1 MANEITVRIFKEAN
15 TVAGETKQI
24 PDSFHGDYDGLVE
37 PDYSPDQLKAVVSQS
52 NILPQCIEAY
62 ATNAADFGLQIEYDE
77 RVDVN
82 DEHQKKLADEDW
94 ARLEEFLYVMNPLTT
109 PQEIIKHVVRELE
122 QTGSAYLE
130 VAWAET
136 ADTPTI
142 YAADSEYIRAAKET
156 TDKSVRLPY
165 LTKTGEIKFIEM
177 PVRTRKYVQKRSM
190 NKVFFDQFLPM
201 DQPGSSQI
209 LHIKL
214 NDATSIYSEPRW
226 IGNIPGILGTR
237 MAEELNLKYFKKG
250 KKIPVAVVAEGGTA
264 TKESVEQIKAA
275 SNPDNDG
282 AWMLLEFIGTE
293 VMMGDDMKVT
303 KPTVRFEKLQ
313 DVLQQDGLFQ
323 GYDDKQREKALSQFR
338 LPPIYVGLS
347 QDYTR
352 ATADTARRITEEQ
365 VFVPYRHWLADKIFN
380 KALLPAIGIHRVKVK
395 LRGPEITDPE
405 ERTALL
411 NYLADRGVLLVRD
424 LIPIAESILGITI
437 EESRYEAGYLDTPV
451 AKLLES
457 MSSNEILGTN
467 IDPQEQV
474 ASIAKRLLRETR
486 DKQHV

>member
-1 MANEITVRIFKEAN
+1 MANEMTVRIFKE
-15 TVAGETKQI
+15 TSISAGETKQI
-24 PDSFHGDYDGLVE
+24 PDSFSGDYDGLVE
-37 PDYSPDQLKAVVSQS
+37 PDYSPAQLKAVVSQS

-62 ATNAADFGLQIEYDE
+62 ATNVADFGIQIEYDE
-77 RVDVN
+77 RVNVH
-82 DEHQKKLADEDW
+82 DEKQKKLADEEW
-94 ARLEEFLYVMNPLTT
+94 ARLEEFFEVMNPLVT
-109 PQEIIKHVVRELE
+109 PQEIVKHVVRELE

-130 VAWAET
+130 VAWADT
-136 ADTPTI
+136 ANTPTI
-142 YAADSEYIRAAKET
+142 YPVDSEYIRAGKET
-156 TDKSVRLPY
+156 ASETVRLPY

-177 PVRTRKYVQKRSM
+177 PVRTRKYAQKRTAG
-190 NKVFFDQFLPM
+190 KVFFEQFLPLAR
-201 DQPGSSQI
+201 PGSSQI

-214 NDATSIYSEPRW
+214 NDATSIYGEPRW

-275 SNPDNDG
+275 SNPENDG
-282 AWMLLEFIGTE
+282 SWMLLEFIGTE

-323 GYDDKQREKALSQFR
+323 EYDLKQREKALSQFR

-365 VFVPYRHWLADKIFN
+365 VFVPYRRWLADKIFN
-380 KALLPAIGIHRVKVK
+380 KALLPAIDIHRVKVK
-395 LRGPEITDPE
+395 FRGPEITDPD

-424 LIPIAESILGITI
+424 LIPIAESVLGVTI
-437 EESRYEAGYLDTPV
+437 EESRYESGYLDTPV
-451 AKLLES
+451 AKLLAS
-457 MSSNEILGTN
+457 MPSDDLLGLGN
-467 IDPQEQV
+467 DPQEQV
-474 ASIAKRLLRETR
+474 ATIAKRLLRETR
-486 DKQHV
+486 DRHHV